1 MTLEIKT
8 ITVSSRKNLELPIML
23 CKMSEQETK
32 EYHLKKLYEL
42 SLKWREKNPRE
53 KPNEERDRKMKEIAW
68 NGWRYY

>member
-8 ITVSSRKNLELPIML
+8 ITVSSRKNLEFPIML

-42 SLKWREKNPRE
+42 SLKWQE